1 MPKGRGNLFVVSAPS
16 GAGKTTLC
24 RELVMNDHRL
34 RHLVSHTTRR
44 PRPGEMDGRDY
55 TFIDETAFR
64 RMVDE
69 DRFAEWAQVHG
80 NYYGTALDR
89 LTGALD
95 AGDDVLMDIDV
106 QGARQIRGRS
116 LDGVFIFIAPPS
128 MEELERRLRNRR
140 SDSDEVIRRRLAKAR
155 DEMSCLGEY
164 DYLVLNDIF
173 EQALDELRFIIMAAR
188 LRVGSVDR
196 GRLKRAF
203 HAD

>member
-24 RELVMNDHRL
+24 RELVMNDRRL
-34 RHLVSHTTRR
+34 RHLVSHTTRQ
-44 PRPGEMDGRDY
+44 PRPGEVDGRDY
-55 TFIDETAFR
+55 TFIDEAAFR
-64 RMVDE
+64 RMTDE

-106 QGARQIRGRS
+106 QGARQIRRRD

-173 EQALDELRFIIMAAR
+173 EQALDELRCIIMTSR
-188 LRVGSVDR
+188 LRVGSFDRDWLESAFLVD
-196 GRLKRAF
+196 
-203 HAD
+203 

>member
-34 RHLVSHTTRR
+34 RHLVSHTTRQ
-44 PRPGEMDGRDY
+44 PRPGEVDGRDY
-55 TFIDETAFR
+55 TFIDEAAFR

-89 LTGALD
+89 LTGALE

-106 QGARQIRGRS
+106 QGARQIRKRD

-140 SDSDEVIRRRLAKAR
+140 SDSDDVIRRRLAKAR
-155 DEMSCLGEY
+155 DELSCLNEY
-164 DYLVLNDIF
+164 DYLVLNDMF
-173 EQALDELRFIIMAAR
+173 EQALDELRCIIMAAR
-188 LRVGSVDR
+188 LRVGYIPPGYGLVT
-196 GRLKRAF
+196 
-203 HAD
+203 

>member
-34 RHLVSHTTRR
+34 RHLVSHTTRQ
-44 PRPGEMDGRDY
+44 PRPGEVDGRDY

-106 QGARQIRGRS
+106 QGARQIRRRN

-140 SDSDEVIRRRLAKAR
+140 SDADEVIRRRLAKAR

-173 EQALDELRFIIMAAR
+173 EQALDELRCIIMTSR

-196 GRLKRAF
+196 DWLKSAF
-203 HAD
+203 PVD